1 MYCEHFGLTDY
12 PFRRSGEAAVPSV
25 GSSFRTAYGQIEDGV
40 EAGIGLQLLV
50 GPPGTGKTRLLACV
64 ESRFGDRYRVLR
76 PNFTGFSESDFIE
89 KLAEGLGSGAQPG
102 DPDEAAAAL
111 ATVLEREAAGPRG
124 LLLLIDDAE
133 RLGRATLESLP
144 DLFSLGDAA
153 RPARARIVLAAC
165 PDFEQHLLDWGLEPL
180 WASVDR
186 TCRLEPLDEEE
197 IREYILDAMDAAGYQ
212 GEPVFADEAI
222 ARIAERSAGVPR
234 RINNLCGVALL
245 VAYENG
251 VHCVGADLVDEGA
264 ATLVSVSETADRE
277 PAAVSEAAGP
287 AATTPGARPGT
298 TAGGLSV
305 DLIDRAMGGIR
316 TLRDEGRQRIAAA
329 GGRFGQRAIPP
340 ELRDWAAGVWRSIG
354 LGALVLALVAVVVA
368 VLPWPQERPGL
379 TAAPEKRMDDQ
390 APEAAGQIAAL
401 ERALERA
408 ATERRD
414 LRATIRALA
423 GSLAQ
428 VETRMQS
435 ALSVS
440 PARSGAAPQA
450 PSADVVPS
458 PPEAETPRATAS
470 RSASDAVTAPPAE
483 DSPPPAAAPRA
494 VPASADTEAAAAE
507 PSRPAG
513 PGPGASPAP
522 AARYLVVSKGD
533 TLWTIARRHGLSVA
547 ELSRT
552 NRVNSA
558 KPLYPGQRL
567 KVPARMPGAGGAAKR
582 PEWYTVRRGDSLS
595 SIGRRFDVPVET
607 LTRWNRLDAPD
618 ALQPGQRL
626 LVARADGK
634 P

>member
-1 MYCEHFGLTDY
+1 M
-12 PFRRSGEAAVPSV
+12 
-25 GSSFRTAYGQIEDGV
+25 SFRTAYGQIEDGV
-40 EAGIGLQLLV
+40 EAGTGLQLLV
-50 GPPGTGKTRLLACV
+50 GPPGTGKTRLLACL
-64 ESRFGDRYRVLR
+64 ESRLGDRYRVLR

-89 KLAEGLGSGAQPG
+89 KLAEGLGSEAQQA
-102 DPDEAAAAL
+102 DPDAAAAAL
-111 ATVLEREAAGPRG
+111 AMVLEREAAGPRG

-144 DLFSLGDAA
+144 DIFSLGDAA
-153 RPARARIVLAAC
+153 RPARAQIVLAAC
-165 PDFEQHLLDWGLEPL
+165 PDFEQHLLDSGLEPL

-197 IREYILDAMDAAGYQ
+197 IREYILDAMAAAGYR

-245 VAYENG
+245 AAYENG
-251 VHCVGADLVDEGA
+251 VHCVGADMVDEGA
-264 ATLVSVSETADRE
+264 ATLLSEAADRE
-277 PAAVSEAAGP
+277 PAALSEMSAGP
-287 AATTPGARPGT
+287 DAGAPGARPGA
-298 TAGGLSV
+298 TAGGPSA
-305 DLIDRAMGGIR
+305 DLMDRAMGGIR
-316 TLRDEGRQRIAAA
+316 TLRDEGRRRFAAA
-329 GGRFGQRAIPP
+329 RGRFGHPALPP
-340 ELRDWAAGVWRSIG
+340 ELRDWVAGVWRSIG

-368 VLPWPQERPGL
+368 VLPWPQERPEL
-379 TAAPEKRMDDQ
+379 AAAPEKPMDDQ
-390 APEAAGQIAAL
+390 AAEAGAQIAAL
-401 ERALERA
+401 ERALQQA
-408 ATERRD
+408 ATERHE

-440 PARSGAAPQA
+440 PTPSGAAPQP

-458 PPEAETPRATAS
+458 PPAPEAPRVAASPSATG
-470 RSASDAVTAPPAE
+470 AVAARPAE
-483 DSPPPAAAPRA
+483 DAARPAPAPRA

-507 PSRPAG
+507 PSRPAETG
-513 PGPGASPAP
+513 PGPAP
-522 AARYLVVSKGD
+522 AARYLVVNKGD
-533 TLWTIARRHGLSVA
+533 TLWTIARQHGLSVA

-552 NRVNSA
+552 NRLSPS

-567 KVPARMPGAGGAAKR
+567 KVPAGAPGGAGAAKS

-626 LVARADGK
+626 LVARAEGR